1 MNLPGRFLKS
11 GSSSESDFLPNLS
24 SDKNNHLFQLLL
36 RLRMFISSYERAV
49 LCVLCSFLLIQN
61 RDFRKS
67 SHLRISFCLCLSSL
81 FPLFFYPPV
90 CAYRVQY
97 DIEKTPWPN
106 ENFRLLC
113 KCICVCTS

>member
-36 RLRMFISSYERAV
+36 RLRMFISYERTE
-49 LCVLCSFLLIQN
+49 LCVYVGFFLIQN

-67 SHLRISFCLCLSSL
+67 SHLRISFYLCLRSL
-81 FPLFFYPPV
+81 FPLFSYPPV
-90 CAYRVQY
+90 CACSGQYR
-97 DIEKTPWPN
+97 N
-106 ENFRLLC
+106 
-113 KCICVCTS
+113 

>member
-36 RLRMFISSYERAV
+36 RLRMFISSNDI
-49 LCVLCSFLLIQN
+49 SSN
-61 RDFRKS
+61 FRKS

-81 FPLFFYPPV
+81 FPLFSYPPV
-90 CAYRVQY
+90 CAYSVQH
-97 DIEKTPWPN
+97 DTEKTPWPN

-113 KCICVCTS
+113 KCICLCTS